1 MDWTPLHGVFEG
13 YFHKKKKK
21 KKKDFGL
28 LLVKLP
34 FYGYFHVMFSNVGII
49 VSNIQRPN
57 IKYVRMTGLRVS
69 FGSRLKKEKKRKRYY
84 KNTK

>member
-13 YFHKKKKK
+13 NFHYK

-34 FYGYFHVMFSNVGII
+34 FYEYFHVMFSNVGII

-57 IKYVRMTGLRVS
+57 IQYVRMTGLRVS

>member
-1 MDWTPLHGVFEG
+1 MDWTPLHGVQL
-13 YFHKKKKK
+13 
-21 KKKDFGL
+21 DFGL

-34 FYGYFHVMFSNVGII
+34 INYGYFHVMFSNVGII

-69 FGSRLKKEKKRKRYY
+69 FGSRLKKEKKEKDIIKIRNNKQKRKSR
-84 KNTK
+84 

>member
-1 MDWTPLHGVFEG
+1 MAFLKGIFI
-13 YFHKKKKK
+13 KKK

-69 FGSRLKKEKKRKRYY
+69 FGSRLKKEKKKIL
-84 KNTK
+84 